1 MSPTI
6 RVDNEVMG
14 KLQQLAVKFELIFG
28 TPNAVLRRKLGID
41 QEGGSG
47 LEDKSSS
54 HGKPNNGLPSSRN
67 PALQG
72 ILDRLLAQLNEES
85 GEPLQFEQSDAGRW
99 VSRPENF
106 LTIKPQER
114 ALDIAFTVYG
124 SPEIYKDLGVSF
136 EIKSDQN
143 SYSRFKINKIDQV
156 PEAITVIGEA
166 RKLRQNKRRR

>member
-1 MSPTI
+1 M
-6 RVDNEVMG
+6 R
-14 KLQQLAVKFELIFG
+14 
-28 TPNAVLRRKLGID
+28 
-41 QEGGSG
+41 
-47 LEDKSSS
+47 
-54 HGKPNNGLPSSRN
+54 
-67 PALQG
+67 
-72 ILDRLLAQLNEES
+72 
-85 GEPLQFEQSDAGRW
+85 GRW

-136 EIKSDQN
+136 EIKPDQN

-166 RKLRQNKRRR
+166 RKLRQNNRRR